1 MEKKMDNVAFFE
13 TITQPRSVLSI
24 VPILI
29 IMLVL
34 FGLFIGII
42 FAIKNTSISIS
53 GKDIVIS
60 SFLYGRKIPISD
72 VLLSQ
77 AQTINLIQNNDFNV
91 RIRTNGIGLPN
102 FLSGW
107 MRLNNGQRA
116 LAFLTNR
123 ENVLLLPTADFVLLF
138 SMERT
143 EEFIKKLNEIMV
155 YAPTSLNNR

>member
-1 MEKKMDNVAFFE
+1 MDNVAFFE

-77 AQTINLIQNNDFNV
+77 AQTINLIQNKDFNV